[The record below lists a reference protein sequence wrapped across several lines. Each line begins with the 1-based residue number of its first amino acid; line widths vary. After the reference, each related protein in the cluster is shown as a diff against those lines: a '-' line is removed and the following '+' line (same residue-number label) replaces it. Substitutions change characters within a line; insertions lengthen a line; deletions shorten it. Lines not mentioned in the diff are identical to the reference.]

1 MNTVKKGGKMKEKIA
16 IILGSK
22 SDIEKLKQG
31 MDILKELDITHR
43 LEVISAHRNP
53 EKLRKFCQE
62 MEGQGIEVVIGCAG
76 MAAAL
81 PGFIASYVNIP
92 VLGVALE
99 GGLLGGVDA
108 LFSMVSTPKGLGIA
122 STGVGK
128 NAFINAI
135 ILALEIL
142 SLKDK
147 EYASKL
153 EVLKKKFK

>member
-1 MNTVKKGGKMKEKIA
+1 MKEKIA

-22 SDIEKLKQG
+22 SDLEKLKQG
-31 MDILKELDITHR
+31 MDILKELDIAHK
-43 LEVISAHRNP
+43 LKVISAHRNP
-53 EKLRKFCQE
+53 EELRKFCQE
-62 MEGQGIEVVIGCAG
+62 MEGKGVEVVIGCAG

-92 VLGVALE
+92 VIGVALE
-99 GGLLGGVDA
+99 GGLLGGLDA

-128 NAFINAI
+128 SAFINAI
-135 ILALEIL
+135 IFALEIL

-147 EYASKL
+147 DYVSKL
-153 EVLKKKFK
+153 KILKNKFK

>member
-1 MNTVKKGGKMKEKIA
+1 MKEKIA

-22 SDIEKLKQG
+22 SDLEKLEQEI
-31 MDILKELDITHR
+31 DILKELSIAYK

-62 MEGQGIEVVIGCAG
+62 MEASGTEVVIGCAG

-81 PGFIASYVNIP
+81 PGFVASYVNIP
-92 VLGVALE
+92 VIGVALE
-99 GGLLGGVDA
+99 GGLLGGLDA

-122 STGVGK
+122 STGIGK
-128 NAFINAI
+128 SAFINAI
-135 ILALEIL
+135 IFALEIL

-147 EYASKL
+147 SYVSKL
-153 EVLKKKFK
+153 KILKNKFK

>member
-1 MNTVKKGGKMKEKIA
+1 MKEKIA

-22 SDIEKLKQG
+22 SDLEKLKQG
-31 MDILKELDITHR
+31 MDILKELDIAHK
-43 LEVISAHRNP
+43 LKVISAHRNP
-53 EKLRKFCQE
+53 EELRKFCQE
-62 MEGQGIEVVIGCAG
+62 MEGKGVEVVIGCAG

-92 VLGVALE
+92 VIGVALE
-99 GGLLGGVDA
+99 GGLLGGLDA

-128 NAFINAI
+128 SAFINAI
-135 ILALEIL
+135 IFALEIL

-147 EYASKL
+147 EYVSKL
-153 EVLKKKFK
+153 EILKKKFK

>member
-1 MNTVKKGGKMKEKIA
+1 MEERIA
-16 IILGSK
+16 VVLGSK
-22 SDIEKLKQG
+22 SDLEKLEEGIRIFK
-31 MDILKELDITHR
+31 DLDIAYR
-43 LEVISAHRNP
+43 LEIISAHRNP
-53 EKLRKFCQE
+53 EKLRKFCQD
-62 MEGQGIEVVIGCAG
+62 IENKGVKVIIGCAG

-99 GGLLGGVDA
+99 GGLLGGIDA

-122 STGVGK
+122 TTGVGK
-128 NAFINAI
+128 SAFINAI
-135 ILALEIL
+135 IFALEIL

-153 EVLKKKFK
+153 EALKNKFK

>member
-1 MNTVKKGGKMKEKIA
+1 MKEKIA

-22 SDIEKLKQG
+22 SDFERLKQG
-31 MDILKELDITHR
+31 MDILKELDIAHR

-53 EKLRKFCQE
+53 EKLRKLCRE
-62 MEGQGIEVVIGCAG
+62 MEGWGIEVVIGCAG

-108 LFSMVSTPKGLGIA
+108 LFSMVSIPKGLGVA

-128 NAFINAI
+128 SAFINAI
-135 ILALEIL
+135 IFALEIL

-147 EYASKL
+147 EYVSKL